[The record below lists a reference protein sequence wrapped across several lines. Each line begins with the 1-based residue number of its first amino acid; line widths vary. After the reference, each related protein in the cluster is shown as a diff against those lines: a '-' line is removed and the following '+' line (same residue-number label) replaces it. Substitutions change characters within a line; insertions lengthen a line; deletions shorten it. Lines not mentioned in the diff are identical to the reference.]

1 MEGIHPLLTQSHY
14 SYLSRFRISLFG
26 LRLSQFTVN
35 QKSRLSSTPITTAV
49 IAAMEVGGSGGG
61 GSLPLSITEQF
72 STLSVGSDDESSGGV
87 HETEQDPRKIA
98 RKYQMDLCKKA
109 LEENI
114 IVYLE
119 TGCGKTHIAVLLMY
133 KMRHL
138 IKKPQK
144 NICVFLAPTVALV
157 QQQAKVI
164 QGSTDFKV
172 GTYCGSSKRLKRHH
186 DWEKEMEEYEV
197 FVMTPQLL
205 FRKLCHCF
213 IKIELIALL
222 IFDECHHAQLNSDHP
237 YAEIMKVFYKNDAS
251 KLPRIFGMTAS
262 PKLGKGNVYSVEDKE
277 ELEQFVASPKFK
289 IYYYGPCVSNS
300 SSPHMIY
307 YKNLEEIKH
316 QFVSTLSTK
325 TDDLGSLKSTK
336 KMLRRLH
343 NNLIF
348 CLENLGVWGAFQA
361 CDILLKGD
369 CPERNELIAA
379 EGNGDDISIWN
390 RYLAQAASV
399 FARDCKTDG
408 IEADLSCVEVLKEPL
423 FSKKLLQLIGIL
435 STFRLMEKNSSP
447 HMTRQSGTGNTATFC
462 SGILQQL
469 DYSLVECQALVLPPT
484 LELAQQSVKVH
495 ACVGGTSVREDQRI
509 LSSGVHV
516 VVGTPGRVFD
526 MLRRQSLRPVYIK
539 MFVLDEADE
548 MLSRVAAT
556 QNPGWGVLSCCH
568 PKSRNQSL
576 ANIYSDVNLQKVH
589 DLIRRKTKNHLLLY
603 FSPCIICYPDW
614 PLKVT
619 TKYEMIVIA
628 RSLSYVLQTLNF
640 LSWKCD
646 LLVGVHSGLKCMSR
660 KNMNIILEKFRS
672 GKLNLLVAT
681 KVGEEGLDIQT
692 CCLVI
697 RFDLPETVASFI
709 QSRGRARMPQS
720 EYAFLVD
727 RGNQNELNL
736 IEDFKKE
743 EDKMN
748 AEIASRTSSV
758 TFVDLEEKTYKVAST
773 GATISSGYSIS
784 LLHHYC
790 SKLPHDEYGLFLY
803 FNPKPE
809 FSCFDDVEGTVCS
822 IILPSNAPIHQI
834 SSLPQSSMEAAKKDA
849 CLKACKELHEK
860 GALNEYLLPDEDDEN
875 EELMQDFSGSDS
887 CDDEASRRELHEMRI
902 PAALKEP
909 WTDLENP
916 VYLNSYFIKLSPDPA
931 DRFYKNF
938 ALFVKAP
945 LPREAERMKLDL
957 FLARGRLVMTEL
969 VPSGVAK
976 FDKDEILQAQNFQE
990 MYLKVILDRSEF
1002 ISEFVSLGKNGFS
1015 GSGSPTFYLLLPVIL
1030 CEYKSTMT
1038 VDWKLIRR
1046 CLSSPIF
1053 RSRQDA
1059 RDSVIPHLN
1068 NHLELANGPHI
1079 INDVL
1084 NSLVYA
1090 PCKDTFFFISDVV
1103 PEKNGYSPFNDS
1115 TNHIEHYI
1123 TFGIRLSYP
1132 DQPLLKAKQ
1141 LFCLDNLL
1149 RKGGNS
1155 ESREKEEHFSDLP
1168 PELCQLKIIG
1178 FSKDIG
1184 SSLSLL
1190 PSIMHRLESFLVAIE
1205 LKDRLSASF
1214 PEGAEVLEALTTEK
1228 CNEKFSLERLEVLG
1242 DAFLK
1247 FAVGRH
1253 LFLLHDTLDEGWLT
1267 RKRSNIV
1274 NNSNLLKLATMSK
1287 LQEYI
1292 RDQSFDPHQFFTLGR
1307 PCPVICSTET
1317 EAIIHSPQENS
1328 LTNDANVEVR
1338 CTRGH
1343 HWLHKKTIS
1352 DVVEALIGAFIVDSG
1367 FKAATAFLKWIGI
1380 QVDFEASQ
1388 VSNICSASTIFK
1400 TLDAHMDI
1408 TKLENLLG
1416 YQFLHKGLLVQA
1428 FVHPSYKKYWGGC
1441 YQRLEFLGD
1450 AVLDYLI
1457 TSYLYSVYP
1466 KLNPGQL
1473 TELRSLS
1480 VCNNSFA
1487 KIAVDLSFHEFMLCN
1502 SSSLHA
1508 SMNKYV
1514 NFIRTTALEKGFVE
1528 GPSCPK
1534 ALGDLVESC
1543 VGAILLDTG
1552 FDLNRVW
1559 KIVLS
1564 FMDPELQKLCDFHS
1578 WKPEFPYL
1586 KKNGVFVVEAKV
1598 KAKNLWITACATN
1611 VNKTAAQRIA
1621 AQKLYGKLK
1630 VINEEKKNFVK
1641 LYVIPS
1647 YNFLSSLV
1655 IIYCG
1660 DYDLIMPHCGVGYD
1674 EIKSDLIMISY
1685 VYMSIISSFL
1695 SFFHFKS
1702 NKNSQINLYEMEW

>member
-1 MEGIHPLLTQSHY
+1 
-14 SYLSRFRISLFG
+14 
-26 LRLSQFTVN
+26 
-35 QKSRLSSTPITTAV
+35 
-49 IAAMEVGGSGGG
+49 MEVGGSGGG

-262 PKLGKGNVYSVEDKE
+262 PKLGKGASINTLETLLHSKVYSVEDKE

-336 KMLRRLH
+336 KMLWRLH
-343 NNLIF
+343 NYLIF

-435 STFRLMEKNSSP
+435 STFRLQPNMK
-447 HMTRQSGTGNTATFC
+447 
-462 SGILQQL
+462 
-469 DYSLVECQALVLPPT
+469 
-484 LELAQQSVKVH
+484 
-495 ACVGGTSVREDQRI
+495 
-509 LSSGVHV
+509 
-516 VVGTPGRVFD
+516 
-526 MLRRQSLRPVYIK
+526 
-539 MFVLDEADE
+539 
-548 MLSRVAAT
+548 
-556 QNPGWGVLSCCH
+556 
-568 PKSRNQSL
+568 
-576 ANIYSDVNLQKVH
+576 
-589 DLIRRKTKNHLLLY
+589 
-603 FSPCIICYPDW
+603 CIIF
-614 PLKVT
+614 VNR
-619 TKYEMIVIA
+619 IVIA

-790 SKLPHDEYGLFLY
+790 SKLPHDEY

-1038 VDWKLIRR
+1038 VDWKLIRT

-1214 PEGAEVLEALTTEK
+1214 PEGAEVTAYRVLEALTTEK

-1564 FMDPELQKLCDFHS
+1564 FMDPVMSFSKFQLNPKQELQKLCDFHS

-1630 VINEEKKNFVK
+1630 ALGYKLKSKSLEEVLK
-1641 LYVIPS
+1641 
-1647 YNFLSSLV
+1647 SSLKMEAKLIGHDEASIDVTAPDAIPLDNLKLQESSRSQCNLKVHPVSQEPKKTFHPRIRSITEPQPSLEAQGPQSTAGGDHNLVGGSCKKSAKSRLHEICAANCWKPPSFKCCKEIGPSHLKEFIFKVSVDIEEASDV
-1655 IIYCG
+1655 IAAFG
-1660 DYDLIMPHCGVGYD
+1660 APHSRKKDAAEHAAEGALWYLKNAGYLHD
-1674 EIKSDLIMISY
+1674 
-1685 VYMSIISSFL
+1685 
-1695 SFFHFKS
+1695 
-1702 NKNSQINLYEMEW
+1702 

>member
-1 MEGIHPLLTQSHY
+1 M
-14 SYLSRFRISLFG
+14 
-26 LRLSQFTVN
+26 
-35 QKSRLSSTPITTAV
+35 
-49 IAAMEVGGSGGG
+49 
-61 GSLPLSITEQF
+61 
-72 STLSVGSDDESSGGV
+72 
-87 HETEQDPRKIA
+87 
-98 RKYQMDLCKKA
+98 
-109 LEENI
+109 
-114 IVYLE
+114 
-119 TGCGKTHIAVLLMY
+119 
-133 KMRHL
+133 
-138 IKKPQK
+138 
-144 NICVFLAPTVALV
+144 
-157 QQQAKVI
+157 QAKVI

-262 PKLGKGNVYSVEDKE
+262 PKLGKDVYSVEDKE

-289 IYYYGPCVSNS
+289 IYYYGPCVNNS

-348 CLENLGVWGAFQA
+348 CLENLGVWGAFQNGLHQMTSSGVSFN
-361 CDILLKGD
+361 LLGLKYMTRNHLPSGARNRSTKGD

-435 STFRLMEKNSSP
+435 STFR
-447 HMTRQSGTGNTATFC
+447 
-462 SGILQQL
+462 
-469 DYSLVECQALVLPPT
+469 
-484 LELAQQSVKVH
+484 
-495 ACVGGTSVREDQRI
+495 
-509 LSSGVHV
+509 
-516 VVGTPGRVFD
+516 
-526 MLRRQSLRPVYIK
+526 
-539 MFVLDEADE
+539 
-548 MLSRVAAT
+548 
-556 QNPGWGVLSCCH
+556 
-568 PKSRNQSL
+568 NQYGKL
-576 ANIYSDVNLQKVH
+576 
-589 DLIRRKTKNHLLLY
+589 
-603 FSPCIICYPDW
+603 
-614 PLKVT
+614 
-619 TKYEMIVIA
+619 
-628 RSLSYVLQTLNF
+628 RSLDVDRAQTNI
-640 LSWKCD
+640 D
-646 LLVGVHSGLKCMSR
+646 MGVHSGLKCMSR

-790 SKLPHDEYGLFLY
+790 SKLPHDEY

-1123 TFGIRLSYP
+1123 T
-1132 DQPLLKAKQ
+1132 
-1141 LFCLDNLL
+1141 N
-1149 RKGGNS
+1149 
-1155 ESREKEEHFSDLP
+1155 H
-1168 PELCQLKIIG
+1168 IIG

-1214 PEGAEVLEALTTEK
+1214 PEGAEVTAYRVLEALTTEK

-1564 FMDPELQKLCDFHS
+1564 FMDPVMSFSKFQLNPIQELQKLCDFHS

-1598 KAKNLWITACATN
+1598 KAKNVWITACATN

-1630 VINEEKKNFVK
+1630 
-1641 LYVIPS
+1641 
-1647 YNFLSSLV
+1647 
-1655 IIYCG
+1655 
-1660 DYDLIMPHCGVGYD
+1660 
-1674 EIKSDLIMISY
+1674 
-1685 VYMSIISSFL
+1685 
-1695 SFFHFKS
+1695 
-1702 NKNSQINLYEMEW
+1702 